1 MKFCPHCGKENA
13 EDRSFCLYCKKSL
26 RLYRSEANA
35 PVAAPREPESA
46 RVNVPIEPHKSDS
59 KLIRNNPGTI
69 RPEPMPVLRTPEP
82 VRSAPAPAW
91 SEPAPVLRTP
101 EPVRSAPAP
110 VRPEPTPVRP
120 APAPVWHEPAPVRP
134 AAPVKRPAPRISA
147 GQELKLL
154 IREGFMVLTGEPR
167 NLLISL
173 LFPVAAAIVTVWIAG
188 ENMFVDF
195 ESTKSACLIMVCAAI
210 WGGLFNSIQVVV
222 KERDNVRRDYV
233 SGALRIECF
242 MASRALIQLL
252 LCAAQS
258 AVLCLGF
265 LGVRVVHGNEL
276 PSDGIIGGSPMIEY
290 YITLF
295 LVMYATDSLGL
306 MISSIVKTEQ
316 LASQLSPYILI
327 VQLLFSG
334 ALFEMEGAA
343 TLVSGLM
350 TSKWGMK
357 ALGSISELNKFE
369 SKLSV
374 RVGFPIYLESK
385 DYEPTGGNLLG
396 AWMMLLLFVAVTLVV
411 GTVCLRQVKNDK
423 RS

>member
-1 MKFCPHCGKENA
+1 MKFCPHCGKENP
-13 EDRSFCLYCKKSL
+13 EDRSFCLHCKKSL
-26 RLYRSEANA
+26 RLYRSEAKA
-35 PVAAPREPESA
+35 PVAAPKEPESA
-46 RVNVPIEPHKSDS
+46 RINIPTEMHNSNSRI
-59 KLIRNNPGTI
+59 IRSNPN
-69 RPEPMPVLRTPEP
+69 
-82 VRSAPAPAW
+82 
-91 SEPAPVLRTP
+91 
-101 EPVRSAPAP
+101 P
-110 VRPEPTPVRP
+110 VRPE
-120 APAPVWHEPAPVRP
+120 PAPVWHEPTPVRP
-134 AAPVKRPAPRISA
+134 EAPVKRPAPRISA
-147 GQELKLL
+147 MEELKLL
-154 IREGFMVLTGEPR
+154 IREGFMILVGEPR

-188 ENMFVDF
+188 ENMFVDL

-210 WGGLFNSIQVVV
+210 WGGLFNSIQTVV

-242 MASRALIQLL
+242 MASRALIQLI

-265 LGVRVVHGNEL
+265 LGVRVVHGNAL
-276 PSDGIIGGSPMIEY
+276 PSDGVIGGSPMIEY

-306 MISSIVKTEQ
+306 MISCIVKSEQ

-350 TSKWGMK
+350 SSKWGMK
-357 ALGSISELNKFE
+357 ALGCISNLNDYP
-369 SKLSV
+369 SKYGIWL
-374 RVGFPIYLESK
+374 PANEA
-385 DYEPTGGNLLG
+385 YERTGGNLIG
-396 AWMMLLLFVAVTLVV
+396 AWMMMLLFVAVTLII
-411 GTVCLRQVKNDK
+411 GTVCLHQVKNDK
-423 RS
+423 RG